1 MKRSHWWTA
10 GLALIASIVV
20 AVPARAQ
27 LNMQMGNGW
36 SMSFSGNVNAFL
48 VYDSPDDAG
57 DFGASDELVGTGQ
70 KGFNIRTGLLPAF
83 AVFSIK
89 GRDGGRDLGA
99 TFGFAP
105 EVQCGDVGNTSPN
118 YTNRANCQG
127 TQIDMRQV
135 FMTIGGVWNGSL
147 LVGRE
152 LGLFGRQNILNDM
165 TLFGTGPTGGP
176 NGGGTT
182 LGRIGFGYNYPNF
195 NAQMTWSSAAG
206 KNTQLSIGLFDPS
219 ESGPFTETSLPR
231 VEAEWTMKSAG
242 GTVFWLNGLAQSAK
256 DVGADETLTS
266 FGAGGGVKWTRA
278 KMALVGSAF
287 YGSGIGTTV
296 NMAANGNDGT
306 DPRNSFGFYGQGMFT
321 MNQRSS
327 FGVSYGQ
334 NTLQGTDADGVDN
347 IVTNAAIVGGI
358 YTKYGTMLRSTLEA
372 TYATSTDDA
381 DGKNSEF
388 IVSGGLL
395 LLF

>member
-1 MKRSHWWTA
+1 MKRSQRWSS
-10 GLALIASIVV
+10 GLALLAMILV
-20 AVPARAQ
+20 AMPAHAQ

-36 SMSFSGNVNAFL
+36 SMAFSGNVNGFL
-48 VYDSPDDAG
+48 TYESTDNNG
-57 DFGASDELVGTGQ
+57 TTTGGLVGAGT

-105 EVQCGDVGNTSPN
+105 EIQCGASSPN

-127 TQIDMRQV
+127 TQLDMRQV
-135 FMTIGGVWNGSL
+135 FMTVGGVHGGSL
-147 LVGRE
+147 LMGRD

-195 NAQMTWSSAAG
+195 NAQLTWSSAAG

-219 ESGPFTETSLPR
+219 EVDNFTETQLPR
-231 VEAEWTMKSAG
+231 VEAEWTMKG
-242 GTVFWLNGLAQSAK
+242 DHTNFWLNGLFQSAK
-256 DVGADETLTS
+256 DVAASNSLTS
-266 FGAGGGVKWTRA
+266 FGGGGGIKWWNNKVTV
-278 KMALVGSAF
+278 VGSGF
-287 YGSGIGTTV
+287 YGSGIGSTL
-296 NMAANGNDGT
+296 NFLNSNDGT
-306 DPRNSFGFYGQGMFT
+306 DGRTSFGGYGQAMIA
-321 MNQRSS
+321 MNDRTSL
-327 FGVSYGQ
+327 GVSYGL
-334 NTLQGTDADGVDN
+334 NRLNGNSGTSPDGGFKL
-347 IVTNAAIVGGI
+347 TNSALVAGL
-358 YTKYGTMLRSTLEA
+358 YNKYGKMLRSTLEG
-372 TYATSTDDA
+372 TYSMTSDNVA
-381 DGKNSEF
+381 GNKNNTGIGISA
-388 IVSGGLL
+388 GLL